1 MHSVEKSLRFPQIK
15 VSLLECWSK
24 SIATK
29 SRRHQGV
36 RELHFFSSYSLCL
49 GGFVANNWFS
59 SKVPTLLC
67 VYLSLCFFH
76 CGVTQPVRV
85 LHEGVTKASASLGG
99 PLIPLGKATIPVPY
113 LTAGVQHGYSSSLTL
128 TGNVHLLT
136 ALLGDVGMDA
146 GAAQRFVHEDS
157 WAPELTAKA
166 QLYFFYDVK
175 RGNNP
180 RLLPFLSLNAS
191 YLLGGSTLLYFGADN
206 LFQFA
211 QPAYFLSPFAGSQFP
226 LSHRIDMQVE
236 IKWMAANANTEHGV
250 MEGHNSI
257 NGRGNIGTFL
267 GFHYLL
273 TSP

>member
-1 MHSVEKSLRFPQIK
+1 MHSIEKTLRLPQK
-15 VSLLECWSK
+15 KE
-24 SIATK
+24 
-29 SRRHQGV
+29 
-36 RELHFFSSYSLCL
+36 
-49 GGFVANNWFS
+49 
-59 SKVPTLLC
+59 TLLLLLC
-67 VYLSLCFFH
+67 AYFSLCFFH
-76 CGVTQPVRV
+76 CGITQPVRV
-85 LHEGVTKASASLGG
+85 LNEGVTKASASLGG
-99 PLIPLGKATIPVPY
+99 PLIPLGKTMIPVPY

-136 ALLGDVGMDA
+136 ALLGDVGVDA
-146 GAAQRFVHEDS
+146 GAAQRFVHEDG
-157 WAPELTAKA
+157 WVPELTAKA

-180 RLLPFLSLNAS
+180 RLFPFLSLNAS
-191 YLLGGSTLLYFGADN
+191 YLLGESTLLYFGADN
-206 LFQFA
+206 LFQFV

-226 LSHRIDMQVE
+226 LSHRIDMQCEV
-236 IKWMAANANTEHGV
+236 KWMAANANTEHGV

>member
-1 MHSVEKSLRFPQIK
+1 MHSIEKTLRSPQK
-15 VSLLECWSK
+15 K
-24 SIATK
+24 K
-29 SRRHQGV
+29 
-36 RELHFFSSYSLCL
+36 
-49 GGFVANNWFS
+49 
-59 SKVPTLLC
+59 TLLVLLC
-67 VYLSLCFFH
+67 TCLSLYFCG

-85 LHEGVTKASASLGG
+85 LNKGAMKASASLGG

-113 LTAGVQHGYSSSLTL
+113 LTAGVQHGFSSSMTL

-136 ALLGDVGMDA
+136 ALLGDVGVDA
-146 GAAQRFVHEDS
+146 GAAQQFVHEDS
-157 WAPELTAKA
+157 WVPEVTAKA

-180 RLLPFLSLNAS
+180 RLFPFLSMNAS
-191 YLLGGSTLLYFGADN
+191 YLLGESTLLYFGADN
-206 LFQFA
+206 LFQSV

-226 LSHRIDMQVE
+226 LSERIDLQCEV
-236 IKWMAANANTEHGV
+236 KWMAANANTGHGV